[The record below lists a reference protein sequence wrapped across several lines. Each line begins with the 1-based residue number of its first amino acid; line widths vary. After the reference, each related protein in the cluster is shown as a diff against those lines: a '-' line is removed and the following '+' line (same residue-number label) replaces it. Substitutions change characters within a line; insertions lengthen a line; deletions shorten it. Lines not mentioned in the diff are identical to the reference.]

1 MYSKCQIFI
10 CKVYSQVRKYVY
22 NTFNVL
28 FTSQLD
34 SRLMVFNEI
43 NIFFTLL
50 INLEMWQP
58 FVHLF

>member
-10 CKVYSQVRKYVY
+10 CKVYCQVRKYVY